1 MEFIIIALYFVPLIV
16 AISRKHNQVV
26 PIILLNVFLGWT
38 FLFWVLALCWAFT
51 SDTNIVNDTTEKQT
65 KTGT

>member
-51 SDTNIVNDTTEKQT
+51 SDTNIVNDTTENKE
-65 KTGT
+65 